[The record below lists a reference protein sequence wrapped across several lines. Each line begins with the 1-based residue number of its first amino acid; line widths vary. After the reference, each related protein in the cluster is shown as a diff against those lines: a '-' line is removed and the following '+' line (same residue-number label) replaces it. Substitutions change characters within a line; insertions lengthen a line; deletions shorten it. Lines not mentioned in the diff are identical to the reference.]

1 MFQMEKQNLQTGAG
15 GQCGD
20 CNTCTRQCNYSV
32 LGRRSHDG
40 ETLYTMIIYSEN
52 FAGILNQITAVFTRR
67 QINIESLNVCA
78 SSTPGVHKYTITCW
92 CTESMVKML
101 TKQIE
106 KKIDVLQANYFTDEE
121 IFFNESCLIKISTPV
136 LLENNEV
143 SKAIRRNGASI
154 MEVNNTFSI
163 VERKGK
169 SNTITELY
177 NALNALGAVIQ
188 FVRSGRIAVT
198 RSHIEHLEAYLSERQ
213 NEINSHKS

>member
-1 MFQMEKQNLQTGAG
+1 MENLIMQPSRTG

-20 CNTCTRQCNYSV
+20 CNTCTRPCNNSRV
-32 LGRRSHDG
+32 PRNHDG

-67 QINIESLNVCA
+67 QINIESLTVCS
-78 SSTPGVHKYTITCW
+78 SSTPGVHKYTLTCW
-92 CTESMVKML
+92 CDEPMAKML

-106 KKIDVLQANYFTDEE
+106 KKIDVLQANYFTDDE
-121 IFFNESCLIKISTPV
+121 IFFIETCLIKISTP
-136 LLENNEV
+136 LLLSNKEV
-143 SKAIRRNGASI
+143 SKAIRRSGASI
-154 MEVNNTFSI
+154 MEVNETFSI

-177 NALNALGAVIQ
+177 NSLNSLGAVIQ

-198 RSHIEHLEAYLSERQ
+198 RSHIEHLEAYLTERRSEI
-213 NEINSHKS
+213 EGK